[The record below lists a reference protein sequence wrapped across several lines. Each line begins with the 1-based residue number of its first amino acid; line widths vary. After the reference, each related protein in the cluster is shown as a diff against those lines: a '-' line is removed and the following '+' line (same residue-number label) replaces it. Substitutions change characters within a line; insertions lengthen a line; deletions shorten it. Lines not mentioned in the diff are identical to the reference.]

1 MRRLLILLLACVI
14 VSCEPDDATPTA
26 PINDSFD
33 ETNATLLREG
43 SWMGSGGYTVSGSA
57 QIFDDNGQLTLVLN
71 NFSSSNGPDLRV
83 YLSSTTNANTFVN
96 LGRLKSTNGRQVYA
110 IPAGTNIA
118 ELKFALIWCQQFSAL
133 FGKAETL

>member
-1 MRRLLILLLACVI
+1 MKRLIILLFAFII
-14 VSCEPDDATPTA
+14 VSCESDDATPTA
-26 PINDSFD
+26 PVNDSFD

-43 SWMGSGGYTVSGSA
+43 SWMGSGGYNVSGIA
-57 QIFDDNGQLTLVLN
+57 QIFDDNGNLILVLT

-83 YLSSTTNANTFVN
+83 YLSSTTNAATFVN

-110 IPAGTNIA
+110 IPPGTNID